1 MDCEQ
6 ACINADNQLH
16 KENIGLR
23 QSIIQNTPLKPMPT
37 KMGTLD
43 SNTLQLQKRA
53 IGATHVQAFI
63 WLDTRRRRTSV
74 SELLGA
80 DENPHPETVKTA
92 RAIEE
97 YCRKEES
104 REAGP
109 LSNIQEEERK
119 LLSRGS
125 RTEIAE
131 ACDIL
136 KGARK
141 KMVATSYPIS
151 FVKYSRGSSQLA
163 LQVRIPRNYQSTLLW
178 MCGETGCSKS
188 RKARHIQGRAET
200 YGCSC

>member
-1 MDCEQ
+1 MSK
-6 ACINADNQLH
+6 NS
-16 KENIGLR
+16 GR
-23 QSIIQNTPLKPMPT
+23 QDSNIIQLE
-37 KMGTLD
+37 
-43 SNTLQLQKRA
+43 KRA

-131 ACDIL
+131 ACDLIR
-136 KGARK
+136 KRARK
-141 KMVATSYPIS
+141 KIVATSYPIS
-151 FVKYSRGSSQLA
+151 FVKYSRGPSQLA
-163 LQVRIPRNYQSTLLW
+163 LEVRNPRKTCQL
-178 MCGETGCSKS
+178 C
-188 RKARHIQGRAET
+188 
-200 YGCSC
+200 YGCVARQAVANPTVPDKYKDELKLMVGAVSHRQDQQNGLMDIPETSC

>member
-53 IGATHVQAFI
+53 LGATHVQAFI
-63 WLDTRRRRTSV
+63 WLDTRRRRTLV

-80 DENPHPETVKTA
+80 DENPHPETVRTA
-92 RAIEE
+92 RATGE

-119 LLSRGS
+119 P
-125 RTEIAE
+125 E
-131 ACDIL
+131 
-136 KGARK
+136 
-141 KMVATSYPIS
+141 
-151 FVKYSRGSSQLA
+151 
-163 LQVRIPRNYQSTLLW
+163 PRQQNGD
-178 MCGETGCSKS
+178 C
-188 RKARHIQGRAET
+188 
-200 YGCSC
+200 